1 MEELNE
7 TITRISA
14 ANESQLQ
21 DVQTSTIVSM
31 NVNPSASESASQTAQ
46 ALNTNGSGS
55 VAVNPRGGD
64 SLFYSVHSV
73 NRRTSPIRNN
83 DPCAQQ

>member
-7 TITRISA
+7 TITRIAA
-14 ANESQLQ
+14 ANEGQLQ
-21 DVQTSTIVSM
+21 DVQTSDIVSM
-31 NVNPSASESASQTAQ
+31 NVNPSAGESTPQTAQ
-46 ALNTNGSGS
+46 ALNTNGS